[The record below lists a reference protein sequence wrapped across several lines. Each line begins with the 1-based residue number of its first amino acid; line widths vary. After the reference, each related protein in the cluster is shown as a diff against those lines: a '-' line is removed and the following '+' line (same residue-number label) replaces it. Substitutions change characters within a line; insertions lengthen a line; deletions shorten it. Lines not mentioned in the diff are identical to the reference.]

1 MALVKIPEPGD
12 DAYDK
17 GFLNKKYAT
26 DVVKRVNRKLRV
38 VASNFPEAVVK
49 EAEDS
54 TMVDLSFTLGLSQ
67 ESYIIVNGELVYGY
81 FPFRKVKDPAE

>member
-1 MALVKIPEPGD
+1 MALQKIPEPGD

-38 VASNFPEAVVK
+38 VASNFPEAAIK
-49 EAEDS
+49 EADDGA
-54 TMVDLSFTLGLSQ
+54 MVDLTPMFGLSQ
-67 ESYIIVNGELVYGY
+67 AAYIVVNGELVYGC
-81 FPFRKVKDPAE
+81 FPFRKLADPVE

>member
-17 GFLNKKYAT
+17 GFLNKAYAT

-38 VASNFPEAVVK
+38 LGATFPEAK
-49 EAEDS
+49 INEAEDG
-54 TMVDLSFTLGLSQ
+54 TMVDLTPSLGVSQ
-67 ESYIIVNGELVYGY
+67 PAYVIINGELVYGF
-81 FPFRKVKDPAE
+81 FPFRKAADPVA